1 MKKRLICTVLC
12 LMMLISACAVCFTGC
27 STQQE
32 EGEETEANTAATL
45 VMWCVTKDGTKTEEA
60 ARVAEAMS
68 DMTKSKYKA
77 KLIVKYFSED
87 EYYDALEAALAA
99 QEQAKKEAEERAA
112 LLKEQEKAYKKMT
125 PEEKAAYDEAKRIE
139 EEEARRLEEERK
151 KWEEEQHY
159 DENGN
164 LIIDKTQ
171 YPEVEDYQV
180 DILYLSGYDK
190 YQSYIKKEWLSSLN
204 AQLTGDSKRI
214 SNYVSTA
221 LLNAVQ
227 YNGTTYAIPNNNVIG
242 EYTYMLIDKE
252 LYDKYYYSG
261 NVKDVHSVVDLA
273 SFLEDIDAYEPD
285 VLPINGDVD
294 YCMSLIA
301 SYWDIDSKTLKVTG
315 DFSVLGYA
323 YKSTDKINRGDVAI
337 KFDSLLTDE
346 TYQQALKNLMNFK
359 FNGYFGEAKEGQRSA
374 VSFIKGDAM
383 LAKQYEDDKYVV
395 VVDYPRATNEDI
407 YGNMFAVSAFT
418 SNLTKSMQVITLLN
432 TDPTFRNLFQY
443 GLQDEHYTRN
453 ADGTVTVRRNCGYY
467 MDVTKTGNEF
477 ITYVPEGTDTTI
489 WDYAKQQNRESM
501 VAPLLGFDF
510 NLELKNEA
518 DDAEEEGA
526 SATEYAVEKL
536 DTELINYI
544 AKLSDDVWA
553 RIQRC
558 KTSEELDAL
567 LLKLEDELD
576 PKKDDKIKTA
586 MVYESIEPEFDP
598 DGELKPSSDK
608 VDKTNVKVTV
618 RVGTRTVIK
627 KEKNEAGEMVEVEV
641 EETYLI
647 KYKTFNPYQIYYR
660 WMNTYKYLPANFG
673 K

>member
-374 VSFIKGDAM
+374 VSFVKGDAM

-518 DDAEEEGA
+518 DDAEKEGA

-558 KTSEELDAL
+558 KTSEELEAL

-627 KEKNEAGEMVEVEV
+627 KEKNEAGELVEVEV